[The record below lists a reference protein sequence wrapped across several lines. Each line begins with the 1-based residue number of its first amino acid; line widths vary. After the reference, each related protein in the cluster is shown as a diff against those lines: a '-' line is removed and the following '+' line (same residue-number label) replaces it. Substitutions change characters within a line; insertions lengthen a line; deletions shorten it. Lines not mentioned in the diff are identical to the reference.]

1 MLVVL
6 RLLVVVMLLLLLVE
20 VRAAMLVVVVL
31 LVLLLLCLLVVGSV
45 GLHVLR
51 LLLLLEMVS
60 SRIGSWHELL
70 NAGVG
75 AAFASRHDGVGLS

>member
-1 MLVVL
+1 M
-6 RLLVVVMLLLLLVE
+6 LLLVE
-20 VRAAMLVVVVL
+20 VGASMLVVVVL

-51 LLLLLEMVS
+51 LLLLEMVS